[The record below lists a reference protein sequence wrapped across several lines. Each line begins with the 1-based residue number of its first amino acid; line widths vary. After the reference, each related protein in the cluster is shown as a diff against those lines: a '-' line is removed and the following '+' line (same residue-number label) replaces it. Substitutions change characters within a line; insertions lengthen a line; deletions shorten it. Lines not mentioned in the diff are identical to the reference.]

1 MIETIEQTIKAK
13 GYEVTVDDKLGK
25 VISSLEKV
33 FESTQFKT
41 PLMSEAFKEV
51 GENKINEE
59 VVNYLIETERLVKIS
74 DAVYFHTTALDQA
87 KKAFN

>member
-1 MIETIEQTIKAK
+1 
-13 GYEVTVDDKLGK
+13 
-25 VISSLEKV
+25 
-33 FESTQFKT
+33 
-41 PLMSEAFKEV
+41 MSEAFKEV

>member
-1 MIETIEQTIKAK
+1 MLETSTFDAVLRYFIDAQMIETIEQTIKAK

-59 VVNYLIETERLVKIS
+59 S
-74 DAVYFHTTALDQA
+74 S
-87 KKAFN
+87 